1 MEHFKRHIRQFWK
14 QDSGAVSVEYS
25 LWLVVMVVILMLAA
39 DASLLLSKHSEL
51 YDVSRDIA
59 RQLAL
64 GVITEADVQTV
75 LRLRWPDT
83 SAYVADI
90 STVDDFVIVAIRI
103 SFADVLIFGDSFTA
117 SQVLEGRT
125 VMAME
130 NT

>member
-1 MEHFKRHIRQFWK
+1 MERIIQHTKQYWK

-75 LRLRWPDT
+75 MQLRWPDT
-83 SAYVADI
+83 SAYVADV
-90 STVDDFVIVAIRI
+90 STVDDFVVVAIRI
-103 SFADVLIFGDSFTA
+103 SFSDVLIFGDSFTA